1 MKENIFAPKNAIKP
15 ISISP
20 NSQKMLPNNNPTDGS
35 ERRRHPRIFKKLP
48 LKLKINSFDLA
59 TETLNISS
67 SGVYCQIDK
76 YIEPMTKVNIV
87 LLLPLKL
94 KNNTAV
100 TKKVTCKG
108 VVVRTE
114 KNPAGDKFNIA
125 IFFSDVPE
133 ADAENINRYI
143 ETHLQ
148 PNPIHNS
155 GGIRRYSLG
164 AN

>member
-1 MKENIFAPKNAIKP
+1 
-15 ISISP
+15 
-20 NSQKMLPNNNPTDGS
+20 MLPNNSPDSS
-35 ERRRHPRIFKKLP
+35 EKRRHPRILKKLP
-48 LKLKINSFDLA
+48 LKLKIDSFDLS

-76 YIEPMTKVNIV
+76 YIEPMTKVSIV

-94 KNNTAV
+94 KNNTEV

-114 KNPAGDKFNIA
+114 KNSAGDKFNIA
-125 IFFSDVPE
+125 IFFSDVLE

-148 PNPIHNS
+148 SNPIHNS

>member
-1 MKENIFAPKNAIKP
+1 
-15 ISISP
+15 
-20 NSQKMLPNNNPTDGS
+20 MLPHNNPDNS
-35 ERRRHPRIFKKLP
+35 ERRKHPRIFKKLP
-48 LKLKINSFDLA
+48 LELKIDSFDLA

-67 SGVYCQIDK
+67 SGVCCQIDK
-76 YIEPMTKVNIV
+76 YLEPMTKVSIV

-94 KNNTAV
+94 KNNTVV
-100 TKKVTCKG
+100 TKKVSCEG

-114 KNPAGDKFNIA
+114 KNPAGNKFNIA
-125 IFFSDVPE
+125 VFFSDVPKS
-133 ADAENINRYI
+133 DAENINRYI

-148 PNPIHNS
+148 SDPTHNS

>member
-1 MKENIFAPKNAIKP
+1 
-15 ISISP
+15 
-20 NSQKMLPNNNPTDGS
+20 MLPNNNPADGS

-59 TETLNISS
+59 TETLNLSS

-76 YIEPMTKVNIV
+76 YIEPMTKVSM
-87 LLLPLKL
+87 LLILPLKL

-114 KNPAGDKFNIA
+114 KNSAGDKFNVA

-133 ADAENINRYI
+133 AEAENINRYI

-148 PNPIHNS
+148 SNPIHKPAGQCFGSQHSQSHNS

>member
-1 MKENIFAPKNAIKP
+1 
-15 ISISP
+15 
-20 NSQKMLPNNNPTDGS
+20 MLPNNNPADSS
-35 ERRRHPRIFKKLP
+35 ERRRHPRIFKKIP
-48 LKLKINSFDLA
+48 LKLKIDSFDLT

-67 SGVYCQIDK
+67 SGVYCQTDK

-94 KNNTAV
+94 KNNTTV
-100 TKKVTCKG
+100 TKKVTCEG

-125 IFFSDVPE
+125 IFFSDVPK
-133 ADAENINRYI
+133 ADVENINRYI

-148 PNPIHNS
+148 SNPIHNS